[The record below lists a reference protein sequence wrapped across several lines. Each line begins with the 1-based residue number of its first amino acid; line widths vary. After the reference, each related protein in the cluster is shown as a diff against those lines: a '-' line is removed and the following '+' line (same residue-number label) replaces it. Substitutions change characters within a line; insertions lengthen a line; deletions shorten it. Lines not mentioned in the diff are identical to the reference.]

1 MGKVE
6 LDSHNFLRI
15 DTHQQRNKSRSNHN
29 NGGHITVKK
38 SNQRWDSLPETNEA
52 FVEYYKNQ
60 QKITETEEEWNQL
73 FTSFR
78 TDLPTTLRVTG
89 GKKLAFISYRPFS
102 TFHDDLRQNADQ
114 LNKIIEDTYVP
125 FLSNL
130 RINNELVPPP
140 QKISWYP
147 NGMAW
152 EFRAPKQLIRKSAE
166 LKKKALSTFQNFLVY
181 ESEAGNLS
189 RQEAV
194 SMVPPLLLDVQ
205 SHHYVMS
212 SGSIKQVLDAC
223 AAPGSKTAQL
233 VESLHQSTPGLIPEG
248 LIIAN
253 DSDYKRSHLLV
264 HHSLRRLPSPSTMV
278 TNHDATR
285 FPTLS
290 LKGRKLLFDRILC
303 DVPCS
308 GDGTLRKNGGI
319 WRDWTPANGIGLH
332 GSDLTLKIYFILLL
346 KISAHSSFFF
356 FLRLQLRILS
366 RAISLLKPGGRIV
379 YSTCSLNPLEN
390 EAVVSAA
397 LSQYPSMS
405 IKDVSACLPTLIR
418 RPGLTSWTVTTR
430 DPNKIKPVASP
441 NDLLDLPPNK
451 KYPLTLWPSGNEV
464 KHGLERCLRI
474 YPHLQDTGGFF
485 VAVLEKSA
493 AATNGNA
500 HSTNPAETS
509 PATKKHP
516 VQDGKKL
523 AKGLLDGEGTVQPPI
538 DATVAGALPSKQP
551 AVKLSDDNDNVQAT
565 AQIVVTDEAPSGEPI
580 PKVISETSHTV
591 ESNEQKA
598 ASCTSTEP
606 IEMKQVKRAISTE
619 AVEAST
625 SRPDSKRVKIE
636 TANEGVIPTTEKS
649 EIRSIEADVSGQDP
663 PDILPLENTFKE
675 EPHVFLKSDHEE
687 IKKCMEF
694 YDINSS
700 FPADNLLVR
709 NAEGLPTRTIYLT
722 SSVAREVIENNS
734 HVRLRLICCGV
745 KIFCRQDP
753 SASTAKDMK
762 AADPE
767 KFCKWRIVSD
777 GIDFFRPFMGSKRVI
792 QCHLNVLK
800 QLMRHDQQYPLIT
813 ELEDEAFREQVR
825 QLDIGSC
832 VAEIS
837 GDTQDD
843 ASHHVPLDLMVGL
856 WISKCSINLMV
867 DKKERQVLSLRLWGE
882 DITFNPNL
890 ENRAS
895 SLANNQDQ
903 PPNPKPTAE
912 DPEATKPDPV
922 EVNAEED
929 PMLSNPKPVA
939 QLTKNEDTNVPSEE
953 VKVEAD
959 PEALNADQAN
969 LPTENQQVKE
979 EVVNVPIKPGTVE
992 K

>member
-1 MGKVE
+1 LAQIFYIFVIFDNSAGNHKDLTEPLIRSAGLLQRVTRIKRIDISLARSTQLIRKTSSSIMGK
-6 LDSHNFLRI
+6 
-15 DTHQQRNKSRSNHN
+15 QRNKSRSNNN
-29 NGGHITVKK
+29 NGGDITVKK

-73 FTSFR
+73 FNSFR
-78 TDLPTTLRVTG
+78 TDLPTTFRVTG
-89 GKKLAFISYRPFS
+89 GKK
-102 TFHDDLRQNADQ
+102 NADQ

-130 RINNELVPPP
+130 RINDELVPPP

-166 LKKKALSTFQNFLVY
+166 LKKFQNFLVY
-181 ESEAGNLS
+181 ESDAGNLS

-205 SHHYVMS
+205 SHHYV
-212 SGSIKQVLDAC
+212 LDAC

-233 VESLHQSTPGLIPEG
+233 VESLHHSTPGLIPEG

-264 HHSLRRLPSPSTMV
+264 HQSLRRLPSPSTMV

-332 GSDLTLKIYFILLL
+332 G
-346 KISAHSSFFF
+346 
-356 FLRLQLRILS
+356 LQLRILS

-390 EAVVSAA
+390 EAVISAA

-430 DPNKIKPVASP
+430 DPNKIRPVASP
-441 NDLLDLPPNK
+441 NDLIDLPTNK
-451 KYPLTLWPSGNEV
+451 KYPPTLWPSGNEV

-509 PATKKHP
+509 PVIKNHSD
-516 VQDGKKL
+516 QDGEKL
-523 AKGLLDGEGTVQPPI
+523 AKGLLDGEGTVQSSI
-538 DATVAGALPSKQP
+538 EATVSGALPSKQT

-565 AQIVVTDEAPSGEPI
+565 VQIAVTDGAPSGEPTKI
-580 PKVISETSHTV
+580 ISETSPTL

-598 ASCTSTEP
+598 TSCTSTEP

-619 AVEAST
+619 AAEAST
-625 SRPDSKRVKIE
+625 SRPDSKRVKVE
-636 TANEGVIPTTEKS
+636 TANEGVITTTEKS
-649 EIRSIEADVSGQDP
+649 DIRSTEADVSAQNP
-663 PDILPLENTFKE
+663 PDILPLDNTFKE

-694 YDINSS
+694 YDINPS

-753 SASTAKDMK
+753 SASTAKDVK
-762 AADPE
+762 ATDPE

-792 QCHLNVLK
+792 QCHINVLK

-813 ELEDEAFREQVR
+813 DLEDEAFREQVR

-832 VAEIS
+832 VAEIF

-843 ASHHVPLDLMVGL
+843 ASHHLPLDLMIGL
-856 WISKCSINLMV
+856 WISKLSINLMV
-867 DKKERQVLSLRLWGE
+867 DKKERKVLSLRLWGE
-882 DITFNPNL
+882 DITLNPNL

-895 SLANNQDQ
+895 RLAQNQDQ
-903 PPNPKPTAE
+903 AADPNPTPGN
-912 DPEATKPDPV
+912 PEATKPDPA
-922 EVNAEED
+922 EVNAEGD
-929 PMLSNPKPVA
+929 PMLSNPDPAA
-939 QLTKNEDTNVPSEE
+939 QLTRNEDTTVPSEE

-959 PEALNADQAN
+959 PKALNASQAT
-969 LPTENQQVKE
+969 LPAKN
-979 EVVNVPIKPGTVE
+979 
-992 K
+992 